1 MLPII
6 FIVWYNLSIY
16 YFIIFLLLCGL
27 INETINLSKIFV
39 LSIKS
44 LIIKSLIMI
53 MAGSVLLAK
62 IAIINVDY
70 FLYITWLLF
79 ILLTLYLFKKNFF
92 SFLLLNLILLTCI
105 ISAHI
110 FQINNNILLYLIIIN
125 SISDVSAYLVGS
137 LIKGPKLIPKISP
150 NKTYSGVLGSYLFSI
165 ICLFIWMEFI
175 SFGFFIHY
183 KVFLMTIIFSTVAQ
197 IGDLTISYF
206 KRLEKIKDTGKVLP
220 GHGGIFDRI
229 DGLMFVVMMAAI
241 YHHLQL

>member
-1 MLPII
+1 MNNLQKRILTSIIILPLSIFFVVKGGYLLTFFLILILFAGMYELFSVFKKRQSII
-6 FIVWYNLSIY
+6 FLSLILILSLFSIY
-16 YFIIFLLLCGL
+16 YLREQMPDFLYFAIAVTISSDIGGYIFG
-27 INETINLSKIFV
+27 KIF
-39 LSIKS
+39 KW
-44 LIIKSLIMI
+44 K
-53 MAGSVLLAK
+53 K
-62 IAIINVDY
+62 
-70 FLYITWLLF
+70 
-79 ILLTLYLFKKNFF
+79 LT
-92 SFLLLNLILLTCI
+92 
-105 ISAHI
+105 
-110 FQINNNILLYLIIIN
+110 
-125 SISDVSAYLVGS
+125 
-137 LIKGPKLIPKISP
+137 KISP

-197 IGDLTISYF
+197 NGDLTISYF